1 MNKKRILIL
10 SAVCVSLI
18 IAYYLFSGSEDENVF
33 ITTKVKKGTFNSEVV
48 ISGEAQSLSSKK
60 ISGPKNLNK
69 FRLRNIKIQD
79 LIPEGSVIKKGDYVG
94 RLDPTD
100 VNEQILD
107 AMLNLETAESRYTEQ
122 KLDTTLSLKR
132 ERNAIKDLI
141 FNMEETE
148 LEVKQSTYETPA
160 TIRSLEIKLEK
171 LERDLKEKKEDYSIK
186 ERQAQAKMV
195 GVGAQVSKLKKTL
208 TSLQELLKSFTI
220 YSDSNGMITY
230 AKEWNGSKK
239 KVGSTVSYYDTTI
252 ANLPDL
258 TKMESQTYA
267 NEVDIR
273 KIKKDLPVKI
283 GFDAFP
289 EIELDGIV
297 TGVANVGEKKRGSDI
312 KIFQIQIKF
321 LESNNMIRPGM
332 TTSNRILTLTK
343 ENVLSIPLEAVY
355 SKDSIKF
362 AYVKKG
368 FSIEK
373 KQIEIGESNND
384 AVIITEGLKENEVV
398 YLTEPKDNEKLS
410 IKLLK

>member
-18 IAYYLFSGSEDENVF
+18 IAYYLFSGTEDENVF

-122 KLDTTLSLKR
+122 KLDTTLSLKK